1 MTSPSIHSIARNVLA
16 RHLRRDI
23 RTIRMWHSLDRDL
36 HLTPLELVIVALE
49 VEEAGHVDVSL
60 DELARIE
67 TVGDFFMCL
76 SKAAV
81 YNREARA
88 CA

>member
-1 MTSPSIHSIARNVLA
+1 MTSPSIHSVAHNVLA
-16 RHLRRDI
+16 RHVRHDI
-23 RTIRMWHSLDRDL
+23 RSIRMWHSLDRDL
-36 HLTPLELVIVALE
+36 HLTPLDLVIVALE

-60 DELARIE
+60 DDLARIE

-76 SKAAV
+76 SKAAFS
-81 YNREARA
+81 NREARA